1 MQKRI
6 GNSITIFFM
15 FHKTPQQVLAKYES
29 HFGTGFVST
38 TIEINMLAKLNNM
51 LNLLK
56 QSGEWLNKTLP
67 NLLGITKQ
75 WWHFVGLQ

>member
-1 MQKRI
+1 MHLRLLPPQKTRRGKTLMQKRI

-56 QSGEWLNKTLP
+56 QSGE
-67 NLLGITKQ
+67 
-75 WWHFVGLQ
+75 

>member
-1 MQKRI
+1 
-6 GNSITIFFM
+6 
-15 FHKTPQQVLAKYES
+15 
-29 HFGTGFVST
+29 VST